1 MKECWHSDPKKR
13 PTAVEILKKTEEV
26 LVNEQEYKTE
36 IIESSDIGPVTRNNP
51 DAIFKSRY
59 LSGMIKSV
67 ASTRSLRS
75 QSVTSELVK
84 RKFNDNQL
92 DNSIDNRFDN
102 GKNIKRIK
110 IIKDESID
118 YITTE
123 LEFDID
129 TNSDQSNDEYITDE
143 IDFDI

>member
-1 MKECWHSDPKKR
+1 
-13 PTAVEILKKTEEV
+13 
-26 LVNEQEYKTE
+26 
-36 IIESSDIGPVTRNNP
+36 
-51 DAIFKSRY
+51 
-59 LSGMIKSV
+59 MIKSV

>member
-1 MKECWHSDPKKR
+1 
-13 PTAVEILKKTEEV
+13 
-26 LVNEQEYKTE
+26 
-36 IIESSDIGPVTRNNP
+36 
-51 DAIFKSRY
+51 
-59 LSGMIKSV
+59 MIKSA

-75 QSVTSELVK
+75 QSVTSEFVK

-92 DNSIDNRFDN
+92 DNNIDNRFDN

-110 IIKDESID
+110 LIKDESID

-129 TNSDQSNDEYITDE
+129 TNSDQSNDEYITNE